1 MPIVRFLGFLLA
13 FLALVMWSPPA
24 YAGARITQIATG
36 QGAEHENTTTEGSI
50 ARKIFVANELS
61 VGKVYMFDCG
71 VEVNDNNSTDTLVI
85 AVRFGSSSTVTSNTA
100 VATSAAVD
108 VADADQAVVRGWI
121 TVESTT
127 RAVITVLLSEPDA
140 IATISMKSH
149 KTVVTLVPN
158 TQYYLDVTADWS
170 VAHADNEVAA
180 DAFSV
185 IEFN

>member
-1 MPIVRFLGFLLA
+1 MRYLA
-13 FLALVMWSPPA
+13 FIAALCLATVPIEEA
-24 YAGARITQIATG
+24 EAGARVTQIATG

-127 RAVITVLLSEPDA
+127 RAVISVLLSEPDA
-140 IATISMKSH
+140 IATISAKAH
-149 KTVVTLVPN
+149 KTVVTIAPN
-158 TQYYLDVTADWS
+158 TAYYLDVTADWS

-180 DAFSV
+180 DSFSV